1 MIELIGFEK
10 EYSDLLKRYK
20 SNNLPNSILIHGLSG
35 IGKRTFLN
43 KLVKNILNIEFKDSN
58 LNHHLNLFKNN
69 THPNI
74 KIIEKENDSKT
85 GKIKSNITIDQ
96 IRRLK
101 TFLNSTTTIQNS
113 SKIVIVDSA
122 DYLNIS
128 SANSMLKILE
138 EPKENSYI
146 FLISNQ
152 ISLLLPTI
160 RSRCLKIKFNTHN
173 LSNFTNIIKDK
184 IDEISNEEINFYFEL
199 TYGSPGT
206 TILYYNND
214 FLDIFQLSI
223 KCLLSSDLDDNKI
236 NLSNILSKL
245 SNDEFNNYLSMLKF
259 ILIFANR
266 LKLNRDYKS
275 LVNIPNYLELES
287 LSANLTKKNLI
298 DRFDYLTNKQ
308 KELFS
313 LNLDK
318 KIFILNF
325 LTPIK

>member
-1 MIELIGFEK
+1 MSELIGFEK
-10 EYSDLLKRYK
+10 EYNDILNRYK

-35 IGKRTFLN
+35 IGKRTFIN
-43 KLVKNILNIEFKDSN
+43 KLVKNILNIEFRDN
-58 LNHHLNLFKNN
+58 NVDHHLNLFKNK

-74 KIIEKENDSKT
+74 KIIEKEIDSKT

-101 TFLNSTTTIQNS
+101 TFLNSTSIIQNS

-128 SANSMLKILE
+128 AANSMLKILE
-138 EPKENSYI
+138 ETNENTYI

-160 RSRCLKIKFNTHN
+160 RSRCLKIKFNTHH
-173 LSNFTNIIKDK
+173 LTNFTNIIKDQV
-184 IDEISNEEINFYFEL
+184 DEISNEEINFYFEL

-214 FLDIFQLSI
+214 FLDIYQLSI
-223 KCLLSSDLDDNKI
+223 KCLLSNDLDDDKI

-245 SNDEFNNYLSMLKF
+245 TNDEFNNYLSMFKF
-259 ILIFANR
+259 ILIVANR
-266 LKLNRDYKS
+266 LKVNKDDKS
-275 LVNIPNYLELES
+275 MVNMPNYLDLES
-287 LSANLTKKNLI
+287 LSENLTKKNLI
-298 DRFDYLTNKQ
+298 DRFDYLNNNQ

-318 KIFILNF
+318 KLFILNF
-325 LTPIK
+325 LTQ

>member
-1 MIELIGFEK
+1 MVKLIGFEK
-10 EYSDLLKRYK
+10 EYSDLVNRYK

-35 IGKRTFLN
+35 VGKRTFLN
-43 KLVKNILNIEFKDSN
+43 KLVKNILNIEFKDNN
-58 LNHHLNLFKNN
+58 LDHHLNLFKNN

-74 KIIEKENDSKT
+74 KIIDKEIDSKT

-101 TFLNSTTTIQNS
+101 TFLNSTSIMQNS

-122 DYLNIS
+122 DYLNIN

-138 EPKENSYI
+138 EPKENTYI

-173 LSNFTNIIKDK
+173 LTNFTNIIKDN
-184 IDEISNEEINFYFEL
+184 IDEISNEEINFYYEL

-223 KCLLSSDLDDNKI
+223 KCLLSNDLDDDKI

-245 SNDEFNNYLSMLKF
+245 TNDEFNNYLSMLKF
-259 ILIFANR
+259 ILIVANK
-266 LKLNRDYKS
+266 LKVNRDDKS
-275 LVNIPNYLELES
+275 LVNMPNYLELES
-287 LSANLTKKNLI
+287 LSANLTQKNLI
-298 DRFDYLTNKQ
+298 DRFDYLTNNQ

-325 LTPIK
+325 LTQ

>member
-1 MIELIGFEK
+1 MLELIGFEK

-43 KLVKNILNIEFKDSN
+43 KLVKNIINIEFKDN
-58 LNHHLNLFKNN
+58 NVDHHLNLFKNN

-74 KIIEKENDSKT
+74 KIIEKEIDSKT
-85 GKIKSNITIDQ
+85 GKIKTNITIDQ

-101 TFLNSTTTIQNS
+101 TFLNSTSIIQNS
-113 SKIVIVDSA
+113 SKIVIIDSA

-138 EPKENSYI
+138 EPKENTYI

-173 LSNFTNIIKDK
+173 LTNFTNIIKDQ
-184 IDEISNEEINFYFEL
+184 IDEISNEEINFYFKL

-223 KCLLSSDLDDNKI
+223 KCLLSNDLDDDKI

-245 SNDEFNNYLSMLKF
+245 TNDEFNNYLSMLKF
-259 ILIFANR
+259 ILIVANK
-266 LKLNRDYKS
+266 LKVNRDDKS
-275 LVNIPNYLELES
+275 LVNMPNYLELES
-287 LSANLTKKNLI
+287 LSTNLTKKNLI
-298 DRFDYLTNKQ
+298 DRFDYLTNNQ

-325 LTPIK
+325 LTQ

>member
-43 KLVKNILNIEFKDSN
+43 KLVKNIINIEFKDSN
-58 LNHHLNLFKNN
+58 LDHHLNLFKNN

-74 KIIEKENDSKT
+74 KIIEKEIDSKT
-85 GKIKSNITIDQ
+85 GKIKSNITIEQ

-128 SANSMLKILE
+128 SANGMLKILE
-138 EPKENSYI
+138 EPKENTYI

-173 LSNFTNIIKDK
+173 LTNFTDIIKNN

-223 KCLLSSDLDDNKI
+223 KCLLSNDLDDDKI

-245 SNDEFNNYLSMLKF
+245 TNDEFNNYLSMLKF
-259 ILIFANR
+259 ILIVANK
-266 LKLNRDYKS
+266 LKVNRDDKS
-275 LVNIPNYLELES
+275 LINMPNYLELES
-287 LSANLTKKNLI
+287 LSTNLTKKNFI
-298 DRFDYLTNKQ
+298 DRFDYLTNNQ

-325 LTPIK
+325 LTQ

>member
-10 EYSDLLKRYK
+10 EYDDLLKRYK

-43 KLVKNILNIEFKDSN
+43 KLVKNILNIEFKDNN
-58 LNHHLNLFKNN
+58 LDHHLNLFKNN

-74 KIIEKENDSKT
+74 KIIEKEIDSKT
-85 GKIKSNITIDQ
+85 GKIKSNITIEQ

-138 EPKENSYI
+138 EPKENTYI

-173 LSNFTNIIKDK
+173 LTNFTNIIKDN

-223 KCLLSSDLDDNKI
+223 KCLLSNDIDDDKI

-245 SNDEFNNYLSMLKF
+245 TNDEFNNYLSMLKF
-259 ILIFANR
+259 ILIIANK
-266 LKLNRDYKS
+266 LKVNRDDKS
-275 LVNIPNYLELES
+275 LVNMPNYLELES
-287 LSANLTKKNLI
+287 LSINLTKKNLI
-298 DRFDYLTNKQ
+298 DRFDYLTNNQ

-325 LTPIK
+325 LTQ

>member
-10 EYSDLLKRYK
+10 EYNDLIYRYE
-20 SNNLPNSILIHGLSG
+20 SNNLPNSILIHGLNG

-43 KLVKNILNIEFKDSN
+43 KLVKNIINIEFKDN
-58 LNHHLNLFKNN
+58 NVDHHLNLFKNN

-74 KIIEKENDSKT
+74 KIIEKEIDSKT
-85 GKIKSNITIDQ
+85 GKIKSNITIEQ

-138 EPKENSYI
+138 EPKENTYI

-160 RSRCLKIKFNTHN
+160 RSRCLKIKLNTHN
-173 LSNFTNIIKDK
+173 LTNFTNIIKDN

-223 KCLLSSDLDDNKI
+223 KCLLSNDLDDDKI

-245 SNDEFNNYLSMLKF
+245 TNDEFNNYLSMLKF
-259 ILIFANR
+259 ILIVANK
-266 LKLNRDYKS
+266 LKVNRDDKS
-275 LVNIPNYLELES
+275 LINMPNYLELES
-287 LSANLTKKNLI
+287 LSTNLTKKNLI
-298 DRFDYLTNKQ
+298 DRFDYLTNNQ

-325 LTPIK
+325 LTQ

>member
-10 EYSDLLKRYK
+10 EYIDLLNRYEK
-20 SNNLPNSILIHGLSG
+20 NNLPNSILIHGLSG

-43 KLVKNILNIEFKDSN
+43 KLVKNIINIEFKDN
-58 LNHHLNLFKNN
+58 NVDHHLNLFKNN

-74 KIIEKENDSKT
+74 KIIEKEIDNKT
-85 GKIKSNITIDQ
+85 GKIKTNITIDQ

-101 TFLNSTTTIQNS
+101 TFLNSTSIIQNS
-113 SKIVIVDSA
+113 SKIVIIDSA

-138 EPKENSYI
+138 EPKENTYI

-173 LSNFTNIIKDK
+173 LTNFTKIIKNK

-199 TYGSPGT
+199 TYGSPGN

-223 KCLLSSDLDDNKI
+223 KCLLSNDLDDDKI

-245 SNDEFNNYLSMLKF
+245 TNDEFNNYLSMLKF
-259 ILIFANR
+259 ILIVANK
-266 LKLNRDYKS
+266 LKINRDDKR
-275 LVNIPNYLELES
+275 LVNMPNYLELES
-287 LSANLTKKNLI
+287 LSANLSKKNLI
-298 DRFDYLTNKQ
+298 DRFDYLTNNQ

-325 LTPIK
+325 LTQ

>member
-10 EYSDLLKRYK
+10 EYNDLLNRYE
-20 SNNLPNSILIHGLSG
+20 SNNLPNSILIHGLNG

-43 KLVKNILNIEFKDSN
+43 KLVKNIINIEFKDN
-58 LNHHLNLFKNN
+58 NVDHHLNLFKNN

-74 KIIEKENDSKT
+74 KIIEKEIDSKT
-85 GKIKSNITIDQ
+85 GKIKTNITIDQ

-101 TFLNSTTTIQNS
+101 TFLNSTSIIQNS
-113 SKIVIVDSA
+113 SKIAIIDSA

-138 EPKENSYI
+138 EPKENTYI

-173 LSNFTNIIKDK
+173 LTNFTNIIKNN

-206 TILYYNND
+206 TLLFYNND

-223 KCLLSSDLDDNKI
+223 KCLLSNDLDDDKI

-245 SNDEFNNYLSMLKF
+245 TNDEFKNYLSMLKF
-259 ILIFANR
+259 ILIAANK
-266 LKLNRDYKS
+266 LKVNRDDNS

-287 LSANLTKKNLI
+287 LSTNLTKKNLI
-298 DRFDYLTNKQ
+298 DRFDYLTNNQ

-325 LTPIK
+325 LTQ

>member
-1 MIELIGFEK
+1 MVKLIGFEK
-10 EYSDLLKRYK
+10 EYSDLVNRYK

-43 KLVKNILNIEFKDSN
+43 KLVKNILNIEFKDN
-58 LNHHLNLFKNN
+58 NVDHHLNLFKNN

-74 KIIEKENDSKT
+74 KIIEKEIDSKT

-101 TFLNSTTTIQNS
+101 TFLNSTSIIQNS

-122 DYLNIS
+122 DYLNIN

-138 EPKENSYI
+138 EPKENTYI

-160 RSRCLKIKFNTHN
+160 RSRCFKIKFNTHH
-173 LSNFTNIIKDK
+173 LTNFNNIIKDQ

-206 TILYYNND
+206 TILYYNNN

-223 KCLLSSDLDDNKI
+223 KCLLSNVLDSDKI
-236 NLSNILSKL
+236 YLSNILSKL
-245 SNDEFNNYLSMLKF
+245 TNDEFNNYLSMLKF
-259 ILIFANR
+259 ILIVANK
-266 LKLNRDYKS
+266 LKVNRNDKS
-275 LVNIPNYLELES
+275 LVNMPNYLELES
-287 LSANLTKKNLI
+287 LSANLTQKNLI
-298 DRFDYLTNKQ
+298 DRFDYLTNNQ
-308 KELFS
+308 RELFS

-325 LTPIK
+325 LTQ

>member
-10 EYSDLLKRYK
+10 EYIDLLNRYET
-20 SNNLPNSILIHGLSG
+20 NNLPNSILIHGLSG

-43 KLVKNILNIEFKDSN
+43 KLVKNIINIEFKDN
-58 LNHHLNLFKNN
+58 NAPHHLNLLKNN

-74 KIIEKENDSKT
+74 KIIEKEIDSKT
-85 GKIKSNITIDQ
+85 GKIKTNITIDQ

-101 TFLNSTTTIQNS
+101 TFLNSTSIIQNS
-113 SKIVIVDSA
+113 SKIVIIDSA

-138 EPKENSYI
+138 EPKENTYI

-173 LSNFTNIIKDK
+173 LTNFTNIIKNN

-199 TYGSPGT
+199 TYGSPGN

-223 KCLLSSDLDDNKI
+223 KCLLSNDLDDDKI

-245 SNDEFNNYLSMLKF
+245 TNDEFNNYLSMLKF
-259 ILIFANR
+259 ILIVANK
-266 LKLNRDYKS
+266 LKVNRDDKS
-275 LVNIPNYLELES
+275 LVNIPNYLDLES
-287 LSANLTKKNLI
+287 LSTNLSKKNLI
-298 DRFDYLTNKQ
+298 DRFDYLTNNQ

-325 LTPIK
+325 LTQ

>member
-10 EYSDLLKRYK
+10 EYRDLLNRYE

-43 KLVKNILNIEFKDSN
+43 KLVKNIINIEFKDN
-58 LNHHLNLFKNN
+58 NVDHHLNLFKNN

-74 KIIEKENDSKT
+74 KIIEKEIDNKT
-85 GKIKSNITIDQ
+85 GKIKTNITIDQ

-101 TFLNSTTTIQNS
+101 TFLNSTSIIQNS
-113 SKIVIVDSA
+113 SKIVIIDSA

-138 EPKENSYI
+138 EPKENTYI

-173 LSNFTNIIKDK
+173 LTNFTNIIKNN

-223 KCLLSSDLDDNKI
+223 KCLLSNDLDDDKI

-245 SNDEFNNYLSMLKF
+245 TNDEFNNYLSMLKF
-259 ILIFANR
+259 ILIVANK
-266 LKLNRDYKS
+266 LKVNRDDKS
-275 LVNIPNYLELES
+275 LVNMPNYLELES
-287 LSANLTKKNLI
+287 LSTNLSKKNLI
-298 DRFDYLTNKQ
+298 DRFDYLTNNQ

-325 LTPIK
+325 LTQ

>member
-1 MIELIGFEK
+1 MIEFIGFEK
-10 EYSDLLKRYK
+10 EYNDLLNRYE
-20 SNNLPNSILIHGLSG
+20 SNNLPNSILIHGLNG

-43 KLVKNILNIEFKDSN
+43 KLVKNIINIEFKDNN
-58 LNHHLNLFKNN
+58 LDHHLNLFKNN

-74 KIIEKENDSKT
+74 KIIEKEIDSKT
-85 GKIKSNITIDQ
+85 GKIKTNITIDQ

-101 TFLNSTTTIQNS
+101 TFLNSTSIIQNS
-113 SKIVIVDSA
+113 SKIVIIDSA

-138 EPKENSYI
+138 EPKENTYI

-173 LSNFTNIIKDK
+173 LTNFTNIIKDN
-184 IDEISNEEINFYFEL
+184 IDGISNEEINFYFEL

-223 KCLLSSDLDDNKI
+223 KCLLSNDLDDDKI

-245 SNDEFNNYLSMLKF
+245 TNDEFNNYLSMLKF
-259 ILIFANR
+259 ILIVANK
-266 LKLNRDYKS
+266 LKINIDDKS
-275 LVNIPNYLELES
+275 LINIPNYLELES
-287 LSANLTKKNLI
+287 LSTNLTKKNLI
-298 DRFDYLTNKQ
+298 DRFDYLTNNQ

-318 KIFILNF
+318 KVFILNF
-325 LTPIK
+325 LTQ

>member
-1 MIELIGFEK
+1 MIELIGYEK

-43 KLVKNILNIEFKDSN
+43 KLVKNIINIEFKDSN
-58 LNHHLNLFKNN
+58 LDHHLNLFKNN

-74 KIIEKENDSKT
+74 KIIEKEIDSKT
-85 GKIKSNITIDQ
+85 GKIKSNITIEQ

-138 EPKENSYI
+138 EPKENTYI

-160 RSRCLKIKFNTHN
+160 RSRCLKIKLNTHN
-173 LSNFTNIIKDK
+173 LTNYTNIIKDN

-223 KCLLSSDLDDNKI
+223 KCLISNDLDDNKI

-245 SNDEFNNYLSMLKF
+245 TNDEFNNYLSMLKF
-259 ILIFANR
+259 ILIVANK
-266 LKLNRDYKS
+266 LKVNRDDKS
-275 LVNIPNYLELES
+275 LINITNYLELES
-287 LSANLTKKNLI
+287 LSTNLTQKNLI
-298 DRFDYLTNKQ
+298 DRFDYLTNNQ

-325 LTPIK
+325 LTQ

>member
-10 EYSDLLKRYK
+10 EYIDLLKRYK

-43 KLVKNILNIEFKDSN
+43 KLVKNIINIEFKDSN
-58 LNHHLNLFKNN
+58 LDHHLNLFKNN

-74 KIIEKENDSKT
+74 KIIEKEIDSKT

-101 TFLNSTTTIQNS
+101 TFLNSTSIIQNS
-113 SKIVIVDSA
+113 SKIVIIDSA

-138 EPKENSYI
+138 EPKENTYI

-173 LSNFTNIIKDK
+173 LTNFTNIIKDN

-223 KCLLSSDLDDNKI
+223 KCLLSNDLDDDKI

-245 SNDEFNNYLSMLKF
+245 TNDEFNNYLSMLKF
-259 ILIFANR
+259 ILIVANK
-266 LKLNRDYKS
+266 LKVNRDDKS

-287 LSANLTKKNLI
+287 LSTNLTKKNLI
-298 DRFDYLTNKQ
+298 DRFDYLTNNQ

-325 LTPIK
+325 LTQ

>member
-20 SNNLPNSILIHGLSG
+20 ADNLPNSILIHGLSG
-35 IGKRTFLN
+35 IGKRTFLT
-43 KLVKNILNIEFKDSN
+43 KLVINILNIEFYDNN
-58 LNHHLNLFKNN
+58 LDHHLNLFKNN

-74 KIIEKENDSKT
+74 KIIEKEIDNKT
-85 GKIKSNITIDQ
+85 GKIKTNITIDQ

-101 TFLNSTTTIQNS
+101 TFLNSTSIIQNS
-113 SKIVIVDSA
+113 SKIVIIDSA

-138 EPKENSYI
+138 EPKENTYI

-173 LSNFTNIIKDK
+173 LTNFTKIIKNN

-199 TYGSPGT
+199 TYGSPGN

-223 KCLLSSDLDDNKI
+223 KCLLSNDLDDDKI

-259 ILIFANR
+259 ILIVANK
-266 LKLNRDYKS
+266 LKVNRDDKS
-275 LVNIPNYLELES
+275 LVNMPNYLELES
-287 LSANLTKKNLI
+287 LSTNLTKKNLI
-298 DRFDYLTNKQ
+298 DRFDYLTNNQ

-325 LTPIK
+325 LTQ

>member
-20 SNNLPNSILIHGLSG
+20 SNNLPNSILIHGLRG

-43 KLVKNILNIEFKDSN
+43 KLVKNILNIEFKENNVD
-58 LNHHLNLFKNN
+58 HHLNLFKNN

-74 KIIEKENDSKT
+74 KIIEKEIDSKT
-85 GKIKSNITIDQ
+85 GKIKSNITIEQ

-138 EPKENSYI
+138 EPKENTYI

-160 RSRCLKIKFNTHN
+160 RSRCLKIKFNTHT
-173 LSNFTNIIKDK
+173 LTNFTNIIKNN

-223 KCLLSSDLDDNKI
+223 KCLLSNDLDDDKI

-245 SNDEFNNYLSMLKF
+245 TNDEFNNYLSMLKF
-259 ILIFANR
+259 ILIVANK
-266 LKLNRDYKS
+266 LKVNRDNKS
-275 LVNIPNYLELES
+275 LVNMPNYLELES
-287 LSANLTKKNLI
+287 LSTNLSKKNLI
-298 DRFDYLTNKQ
+298 DRFDYLTNNQ

-325 LTPIK
+325 LTQ

>member
-10 EYSDLLKRYK
+10 EYNDLLNRYE

-43 KLVKNILNIEFKDSN
+43 KLVKNILNIEFKDN
-58 LNHHLNLFKNN
+58 NVDHHLNLFKNN

-74 KIIEKENDSKT
+74 KIIEKEIDSKT

-101 TFLNSTTTIQNS
+101 TFLNSTSIIQNS
-113 SKIVIVDSA
+113 SKIVIIDSA

-138 EPKENSYI
+138 EPKENTYI

-173 LSNFTNIIKDK
+173 LTNFTNIIKNN
-184 IDEISNEEINFYFEL
+184 IDEISNDEINFYFEL

-223 KCLLSSDLDDNKI
+223 KCLLSNDLDDDKI

-245 SNDEFNNYLSMLKF
+245 TNDEFNNYLSMLKF
-259 ILIFANR
+259 ILIVANK
-266 LKLNRDYKS
+266 LKVNRDDKS
-275 LVNIPNYLELES
+275 LVNMPNYLELES
-287 LSANLTKKNLI
+287 LSTNLTKKNLI
-298 DRFDYLTNKQ
+298 DRFDYLTNNQ

-325 LTPIK
+325 LTQ

>member
-43 KLVKNILNIEFKDSN
+43 KLVKNILNIEFKDN
-58 LNHHLNLFKNN
+58 NVDHHLNLFKNN

-74 KIIEKENDSKT
+74 KIIEKEIDSKT

-101 TFLNSTTTIQNS
+101 TFLNSTSIIQNS
-113 SKIVIVDSA
+113 SKIVIIDSA

-138 EPKENSYI
+138 EPKENTYI

-173 LSNFTNIIKDK
+173 LTNFTNIIKNN

-223 KCLLSSDLDDNKI
+223 KCLLSNDLDDDKI

-245 SNDEFNNYLSMLKF
+245 TNDEFNNYLSMLKF
-259 ILIFANR
+259 ILIVANK
-266 LKLNRDYKS
+266 LKVNRDDKS
-275 LVNIPNYLELES
+275 LVNMPNYLELES
-287 LSANLTKKNLI
+287 LSANLTQKNLI
-298 DRFDYLTNKQ
+298 DRFDYLTNNQ

-325 LTPIK
+325 LTQ

>member
-43 KLVKNILNIEFKDSN
+43 KLVKNILNIEFKDNN
-58 LNHHLNLFKNN
+58 LDHHLNLFKNN

-74 KIIEKENDSKT
+74 KIIEKEIDSKT

-101 TFLNSTTTIQNS
+101 TFLNSTSIIQNS
-113 SKIVIVDSA
+113 SKIVIIDSA

-138 EPKENSYI
+138 EPKENTYI

-173 LSNFTNIIKDK
+173 LTNFTNIIKNN

-223 KCLLSSDLDDNKI
+223 KCLLSNDLDDDKI

-245 SNDEFNNYLSMLKF
+245 TNDEFNNYLSMLKF
-259 ILIFANR
+259 ILIVANK
-266 LKLNRDYKS
+266 LKVNRDDKS
-275 LVNIPNYLELES
+275 LVNMPNYLELES
-287 LSANLTKKNLI
+287 LSANLSKKNLI
-298 DRFDYLTNKQ
+298 DRFDYLTNNQ

-325 LTPIK
+325 LTQ

>member
-10 EYSDLLKRYK
+10 EYNDLLNRYE

-43 KLVKNILNIEFKDSN
+43 KLVKNIINIEFKDN
-58 LNHHLNLFKNN
+58 NVDHHLNLFKNN

-74 KIIEKENDSKT
+74 KIIEKEIDSKT
-85 GKIKSNITIDQ
+85 GKIKTNITIDQ

-101 TFLNSTTTIQNS
+101 TFLNSTSIIQNS
-113 SKIVIVDSA
+113 SKIVIIDSA

-138 EPKENSYI
+138 EPKENTYI

-173 LSNFTNIIKDK
+173 LTNFTNIIKDN
-184 IDEISNEEINFYFEL
+184 IDGISNEEINFYFEL

-223 KCLLSSDLDDNKI
+223 KCLLSNDLDDDKI

-245 SNDEFNNYLSMLKF
+245 TNDEFNNYLSMLKF
-259 ILIFANR
+259 ILIVANK
-266 LKLNRDYKS
+266 LKVNRDDKS
-275 LVNIPNYLELES
+275 LVNMPNYLELES
-287 LSANLTKKNLI
+287 LSANLSKKNLI
-298 DRFDYLTNKQ
+298 DRFDYLTNNQ

-325 LTPIK
+325 LTQ

>member
-43 KLVKNILNIEFKDSN
+43 KLVKNIINIEFKDNN
-58 LNHHLNLFKNN
+58 LDHHLNLFKNN

-74 KIIEKENDSKT
+74 KIIEKEIDSKT
-85 GKIKSNITIDQ
+85 GKIKTNITIDQ

-101 TFLNSTTTIQNS
+101 TFLNSTSIIQNS
-113 SKIVIVDSA
+113 SKIVIIDSA

-138 EPKENSYI
+138 EPKENTYI

-173 LSNFTNIIKDK
+173 LTNFTNIIKDN

-223 KCLLSSDLDDNKI
+223 KCLLSNDLDDDKI

-245 SNDEFNNYLSMLKF
+245 TNDEFNNYLSMLKF
-259 ILIFANR
+259 ILIVANK
-266 LKLNRDYKS
+266 LKVNRDDKS
-275 LVNIPNYLELES
+275 LVNMPNYLELES
-287 LSANLTKKNLI
+287 LSTNLTKKNLI
-298 DRFDYLTNKQ
+298 DRFDYLTNNQ

-325 LTPIK
+325 LTQ

>member
-10 EYSDLLKRYK
+10 EYRDLLNRYET
-20 SNNLPNSILIHGLSG
+20 NNLPNSILIHGLSG

-43 KLVKNILNIEFKDSN
+43 KLVKNIINIEFKDN
-58 LNHHLNLFKNN
+58 NVDHHLNLFKNN

-74 KIIEKENDSKT
+74 KIIEKEIDSKT
-85 GKIKSNITIDQ
+85 GKIKTNIIIDQ

-101 TFLNSTTTIQNS
+101 TFLNSTSIIQNS
-113 SKIVIVDSA
+113 SKIVIIDSA

-138 EPKENSYI
+138 EPKERTYI

-173 LSNFTNIIKDK
+173 LTNFTNIIKNN

-223 KCLLSSDLDDNKI
+223 KCLLSNDLDDDKI

-245 SNDEFNNYLSMLKF
+245 TNDEFNNYLSMLKF
-259 ILIFANR
+259 ILIVANK
-266 LKLNRDYKS
+266 LKVNRDDKS
-275 LVNIPNYLELES
+275 LVNMPNYLELES
-287 LSANLTKKNLI
+287 LSANLSKKNLI
-298 DRFDYLTNKQ
+298 DRFDYLTNNQ

-325 LTPIK
+325 LTQ

>member
-43 KLVKNILNIEFKDSN
+43 KLVKNIINIEFKDN
-58 LNHHLNLFKNN
+58 NVDHHLNLFKNN

-74 KIIEKENDSKT
+74 KIIEKEIDSKT
-85 GKIKSNITIDQ
+85 GKIKSNITIEQ

-138 EPKENSYI
+138 EPKENTYI

-173 LSNFTNIIKDK
+173 LTNFTNIIKDN

-223 KCLLSSDLDDNKI
+223 KCLLSNDLDDDKI

-245 SNDEFNNYLSMLKF
+245 TNDEFNNYLSMLKF
-259 ILIFANR
+259 ILIVANK
-266 LKLNRDYKS
+266 LKVNRDDKS
-275 LVNIPNYLELES
+275 LVNMPNYLELES
-287 LSANLTKKNLI
+287 LSANLTQKNLI
-298 DRFDYLTNKQ
+298 DRFDYLTNNQ

-325 LTPIK
+325 LTQ

>member
-43 KLVKNILNIEFKDSN
+43 KLVKNILNIEFKDN
-58 LNHHLNLFKNN
+58 NVDHHLNLFKNN

-74 KIIEKENDSKT
+74 KIIEKEIDSKT
-85 GKIKSNITIDQ
+85 GKIKTNITIDQ

-101 TFLNSTTTIQNS
+101 TFLNSTSIIQNS
-113 SKIVIVDSA
+113 SKIVIIDSA

-138 EPKENSYI
+138 EPKENTYI

-173 LSNFTNIIKDK
+173 LTNFTNIIKNN

-223 KCLLSSDLDDNKI
+223 KCLLSNDLDDDKI

-245 SNDEFNNYLSMLKF
+245 TNDEFNNYLSMLKF
-259 ILIFANR
+259 ILIVANK
-266 LKLNRDYKS
+266 LKVNRDDKS
-275 LVNIPNYLELES
+275 LINMPNYLELES
-287 LSANLTKKNLI
+287 LSTNLTKKNLI
-298 DRFDYLTNKQ
+298 DRFDYLTNNQ

-325 LTPIK
+325 LTQ

>member
-1 MIELIGFEK
+1 MVNLIGFEK
-10 EYSDLLKRYK
+10 EYSDLVNRYK

-43 KLVKNILNIEFKDSN
+43 KLVKNILNIEFKDNN
-58 LNHHLNLFKNN
+58 LDHHLNLFNNN

-74 KIIEKENDSKT
+74 KIIEKEIDSKT

-101 TFLNSTTTIQNS
+101 TFLNSTSIMQNS

-122 DYLNIS
+122 DYLNIN

-138 EPKENSYI
+138 EPKENTYI

-160 RSRCLKIKFNTHN
+160 RSRCLKIKFNTHH
-173 LSNFTNIIKDK
+173 LTNFTNIIKDQ

-223 KCLLSSDLDDNKI
+223 KCLLSNDLDDDKI
-236 NLSNILSKL
+236 NLSNTLSKL
-245 SNDEFNNYLSMLKF
+245 NNDEFNNYLSMLKF
-259 ILIFANR
+259 ILIVANK
-266 LKLNRDYKS
+266 LKVNRDDKS
-275 LVNIPNYLELES
+275 LVNMPNYLELES
-287 LSANLTKKNLI
+287 LSANLTQKNLI
-298 DRFDYLTNKQ
+298 DRFDYLTNNR

-325 LTPIK
+325 LTQ

>member
-1 MIELIGFEK
+1 MVKLIGFEK
-10 EYSDLLKRYK
+10 EFSDLVNRYK

-43 KLVKNILNIEFKDSN
+43 KLVKNILDIEFKDNN
-58 LNHHLNLFKNN
+58 LDHHLNLFKNN

-74 KIIEKENDSKT
+74 KIIEKEIDSKT
-85 GKIKSNITIDQ
+85 GKIKSNIIIDQ
-96 IRRLK
+96 IRSLK
-101 TFLNSTTTIQNS
+101 TFLNSTSVIQNS

-122 DYLNIS
+122 DYLNIN

-138 EPKENSYI
+138 EPKENTYI

-160 RSRCLKIKFNTHN
+160 RSRCLKIKFNAHHLT
-173 LSNFTNIIKDK
+173 NFTNIIKDQ

-199 TYGSPGT
+199 TYGSPGI

-223 KCLLSSDLDDNKI
+223 KCLLSNDLDDDKI
-236 NLSNILSKL
+236 NLSNTLSKL
-245 SNDEFNNYLSMLKF
+245 NNDEFNNYLSMLKF
-259 ILIFANR
+259 ILIVANR
-266 LKLNRDYKS
+266 LKVNRDDKS
-275 LVNIPNYLELES
+275 LANMPNHLELES
-287 LSANLTKKNLI
+287 LSANLTQKNLI
-298 DRFDYLTNKQ
+298 DRFDYLTNNQ

-325 LTPIK
+325 LTQ

>member
-10 EYSDLLKRYK
+10 EYRDLLNRYEK
-20 SNNLPNSILIHGLSG
+20 NNLPNSILIHGLSG
-35 IGKRTFLN
+35 IGKRTFIN
-43 KLVKNILNIEFKDSN
+43 KLVKNIINIEFKDN
-58 LNHHLNLFKNN
+58 NVDHHLNLFKNN

-74 KIIEKENDSKT
+74 KIIEKEIDSKT
-85 GKIKSNITIDQ
+85 GKIKTNITIDQ

-101 TFLNSTTTIQNS
+101 TFLNSTSIIQNS
-113 SKIVIVDSA
+113 SKIVIIDSA

-138 EPKENSYI
+138 EPKENTYI

-173 LSNFTNIIKDK
+173 LTNFTNIIKDN

-199 TYGSPGT
+199 TYGSPGN

-223 KCLLSSDLDDNKI
+223 KCLLSNDLDDDKI

-245 SNDEFNNYLSMLKF
+245 TNDEFNNYLSMLKF
-259 ILIFANR
+259 ILIVANK
-266 LKLNRDYKS
+266 LKVNRDDKS
-275 LVNIPNYLELES
+275 LINMPNYLALES
-287 LSANLTKKNLI
+287 LSTNLSKKNLI
-298 DRFDYLTNKQ
+298 DRFDYLTNNQ

-325 LTPIK
+325 LTQ

>member
-10 EYSDLLKRYK
+10 EYNDLLNRYE
-20 SNNLPNSILIHGLSG
+20 SNNLPNSILIHGLNG

-43 KLVKNILNIEFKDSN
+43 KLVKNILNIEFKDNN
-58 LNHHLNLFKNN
+58 LDHHLNLFKNN

-74 KIIEKENDSKT
+74 KIIEKEIDSKT
-85 GKIKSNITIDQ
+85 GKIKSNITIEQ

-138 EPKENSYI
+138 EPKENTYI

-160 RSRCLKIKFNTHN
+160 RSRCLKIKLNTHN
-173 LSNFTNIIKDK
+173 LTNFTNIIKDN

-223 KCLLSSDLDDNKI
+223 KCLLSNNLDDDKI

-245 SNDEFNNYLSMLKF
+245 TNDEFNNYLSMLKF
-259 ILIFANR
+259 ILIVANK
-266 LKLNRDYKS
+266 LKVNRDDKS
-275 LVNIPNYLELES
+275 LVNMPNYLELES
-287 LSANLTKKNLI
+287 LSTNLSKKNLI
-298 DRFDYLTNKQ
+298 DRFDYLTNNQ

-325 LTPIK
+325 LTQ

>member
-43 KLVKNILNIEFKDSN
+43 KLVKNIINIEFKDSN
-58 LNHHLNLFKNN
+58 LDHHLNLFKNN

-74 KIIEKENDSKT
+74 KIIEKEIDSKT
-85 GKIKSNITIDQ
+85 GKIKSNITIEQ

-138 EPKENSYI
+138 EPKENTYI

-173 LSNFTNIIKDK
+173 LTNFTNIIKNN

-223 KCLLSSDLDDNKI
+223 KCLLSNDLDDDKI

-245 SNDEFNNYLSMLKF
+245 TNDEFNNYLSMLKF
-259 ILIFANR
+259 ILIVANK
-266 LKLNRDYKS
+266 LKVNRDDKS
-275 LVNIPNYLELES
+275 LINMPNYLELES
-287 LSANLTKKNLI
+287 LSTNLTKKNLI
-298 DRFDYLTNKQ
+298 DRFDYLTNNQ

-325 LTPIK
+325 LTQ

>member
-1 MIELIGFEK
+1 ML
-10 EYSDLLKRYK
+10 D
-20 SNNLPNSILIHGLSG
+20 
-35 IGKRTFLN
+35 
-43 KLVKNILNIEFKDSN
+43 
-58 LNHHLNLFKNN
+58 HHLNLFKNN

-74 KIIEKENDSKT
+74 KIIEKEIDSKT

-101 TFLNSTTTIQNS
+101 TFLNSTSIIQNS
-113 SKIVIVDSA
+113 SKIVIIDSA

-138 EPKENSYI
+138 EPKENTYI

-173 LSNFTNIIKDK
+173 LTNFTNIIKDN

-223 KCLLSSDLDDNKI
+223 KCLLSNDLDDDKI

-245 SNDEFNNYLSMLKF
+245 TNDEFNNYLSMLKF
-259 ILIFANR
+259 ILIVANK
-266 LKLNRDYKS
+266 LKVNRDDKS
-275 LVNIPNYLELES
+275 LVNMPNYLELES
-287 LSANLTKKNLI
+287 LSTNLTKKNLI
-298 DRFDYLTNKQ
+298 DRFDYLTNNQ

-325 LTPIK
+325 LTQ

>member
-20 SNNLPNSILIHGLSG
+20 ADNLPNSILIHGLSG

-43 KLVKNILNIEFKDSN
+43 KLVKNIINIEFKDSN
-58 LNHHLNLFKNN
+58 LDHHLNLFKNN

-74 KIIEKENDSKT
+74 KIIEKEIDSKT
-85 GKIKSNITIDQ
+85 GKIKSNITIEQ

-138 EPKENSYI
+138 EPKENTYI

-173 LSNFTNIIKDK
+173 LTNFTNIIKDN

-223 KCLLSSDLDDNKI
+223 KCLLSNDLDDDKI

-245 SNDEFNNYLSMLKF
+245 TNDEFNNYLSMLKF
-259 ILIFANR
+259 ILIVANK
-266 LKLNRDYKS
+266 LKVNRDDKS
-275 LVNIPNYLELES
+275 LVNMPNYLELES
-287 LSANLTKKNLI
+287 LSTNLTKKNLI
-298 DRFDYLTNKQ
+298 DRFDYLTNNQ

-325 LTPIK
+325 LTQ

>member
-1 MIELIGFEK
+1 MIELIGFVK
-10 EYSDLLKRYK
+10 EYRDLLNRYET
-20 SNNLPNSILIHGLSG
+20 NNLPNSILIHGLSG

-43 KLVKNILNIEFKDSN
+43 KLVKNILNIEFKDNN
-58 LNHHLNLFKNN
+58 LDHHLNLFKNN

-74 KIIEKENDSKT
+74 KIIEKEIDSKT
-85 GKIKSNITIDQ
+85 GKIKSNITIEQ

-138 EPKENSYI
+138 EPKENTYI

-173 LSNFTNIIKDK
+173 FTNFTNIIKDN

-223 KCLLSSDLDDNKI
+223 KCLLSNDLDDDKI

-245 SNDEFNNYLSMLKF
+245 TNDEFNNYLSMLKF
-259 ILIFANR
+259 ILIVANK
-266 LKLNRDYKS
+266 LKVNRDDKS
-275 LVNIPNYLELES
+275 LVNMPNYLELES
-287 LSANLTKKNLI
+287 LSTNLTKKNLI
-298 DRFDYLTNKQ
+298 DRFDYLTNNQ

-325 LTPIK
+325 LTQ

>member
-1 MIELIGFEK
+1 MTELIGFEK

-43 KLVKNILNIEFKDSN
+43 KLVKNIINIEFKDSN
-58 LNHHLNLFKNN
+58 LDHHLNLFKNN

-74 KIIEKENDSKT
+74 KIIEKEIDSKT
-85 GKIKSNITIDQ
+85 GKIKSNITIEQ

-113 SKIVIVDSA
+113 SKIVMVDSA

-138 EPKENSYI
+138 EPKENTYI

-173 LSNFTNIIKDK
+173 LTNFTNIIKDN

-223 KCLLSSDLDDNKI
+223 KCLLSNDLDDDKI

-245 SNDEFNNYLSMLKF
+245 TNDEFNNYLSMLKF
-259 ILIFANR
+259 ILIVANK
-266 LKLNRDYKS
+266 LKVNKNDKS
-275 LVNIPNYLELES
+275 LVNMPNYLELES
-287 LSANLTKKNLI
+287 LSINLTKKNLI
-298 DRFDYLTNKQ
+298 DRFDYLTNNQ

-325 LTPIK
+325 LTQ

>member
-10 EYSDLLKRYK
+10 EYRDLLNRYE

-43 KLVKNILNIEFKDSN
+43 KLVKNIINIEFKDN
-58 LNHHLNLFKNN
+58 NVDHHLNLFKNN

-74 KIIEKENDSKT
+74 KIIEKEIDSKT
-85 GKIKSNITIDQ
+85 GKIKTNITIDQ

-101 TFLNSTTTIQNS
+101 TFLNSTSIIQNS

-138 EPKENSYI
+138 EPKENTYI

-173 LSNFTNIIKDK
+173 LTNFTNIIKDN

-223 KCLLSSDLDDNKI
+223 KCLLSNDLDDDKI

-245 SNDEFNNYLSMLKF
+245 TNDEFNNYLSMLKF
-259 ILIFANR
+259 ILIVANK
-266 LKLNRDYKS
+266 LKVNRDDKS
-275 LVNIPNYLELES
+275 LINMPNYLELES
-287 LSANLTKKNLI
+287 LSTNLTKKNLI
-298 DRFDYLTNKQ
+298 DRFDYLTNNQ

-325 LTPIK
+325 LTQ

>member
-43 KLVKNILNIEFKDSN
+43 KLVKNIINIEFKDSN
-58 LNHHLNLFKNN
+58 LDHHLNLFKNN

-74 KIIEKENDSKT
+74 KIIEKEIDSKT

-101 TFLNSTTTIQNS
+101 TFLNSTSIIQNS
-113 SKIVIVDSA
+113 SKIVIIDSA

-138 EPKENSYI
+138 EPKENTYI

-173 LSNFTNIIKDK
+173 LTNFTNIIKDN

-223 KCLLSSDLDDNKI
+223 KCLLSNDLDDDKI

-245 SNDEFNNYLSMLKF
+245 TNDEFNNYLSMLKF
-259 ILIFANR
+259 ILIVANK
-266 LKLNRDYKS
+266 LKVNIDDKS
-275 LVNIPNYLELES
+275 LVNMPNYLELES
-287 LSANLTKKNLI
+287 LSTNLTKKNLI
-298 DRFDYLTNKQ
+298 DRFDYLTNNQ

-325 LTPIK
+325 LTQ

>member
-10 EYSDLLKRYK
+10 EYRDLLKRYE

-43 KLVKNILNIEFKDSN
+43 KLVKNIINIEFKDN
-58 LNHHLNLFKNN
+58 NVDHHLNLFKNN

-74 KIIEKENDSKT
+74 KIIEKEIDSKT
-85 GKIKSNITIDQ
+85 GKIKTNITIDQ

-101 TFLNSTTTIQNS
+101 TFLNSTSIIQNS
-113 SKIVIVDSA
+113 SKIVIIDSA

-138 EPKENSYI
+138 EPKENTYI

-173 LSNFTNIIKDK
+173 LTNFTNIIKNN

-223 KCLLSSDLDDNKI
+223 KCLLSNDLDDDKI

-245 SNDEFNNYLSMLKF
+245 TNDEFNNYLSMLKF
-259 ILIFANR
+259 ILIVANK
-266 LKLNRDYKS
+266 LKVNRDNKS
-275 LVNIPNYLELES
+275 LANMPNYLELES

-298 DRFDYLTNKQ
+298 DRFDYLTNNQ

-325 LTPIK
+325 LTQ